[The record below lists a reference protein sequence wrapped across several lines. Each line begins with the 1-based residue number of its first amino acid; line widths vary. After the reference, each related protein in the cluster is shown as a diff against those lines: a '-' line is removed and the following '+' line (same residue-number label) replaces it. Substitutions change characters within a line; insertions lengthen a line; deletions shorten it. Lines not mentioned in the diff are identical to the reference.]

1 MGDLPLITFEAAL
14 EHSGRVVLGGFYR
27 RAAVDGICHCPHH
40 FGIAAE
46 ADGSD
51 DAAVLIVVEYQR
63 IRIGRQAHLCRWV
76 IVTQFDQ
83 LAIGHSLPDSFLLT
97 KQKKTAITPM
107 SNYGFILVLIT
118 FQVV

>member
-1 MGDLPLITFEAAL
+1 MAFSSSRMAFM
-14 EHSGRVVLGGFYR
+14 SM
-27 RAAVDGICHCPHH
+27 
-40 FGIAAE
+40 
-46 ADGSD
+46 
-51 DAAVLIVVEYQR
+51 
-63 IRIGRQAHLCRWV
+63 
-76 IVTQFDQ
+76 VTQFDQ